1 MDELEKLKTEIKILN
16 KRVAALESLEHRR
29 NAYKGIRILV
39 KVLFYLAIGYG
50 IWYGYNYIT
59 NYIPNLIQQGIK
71 DIPSVFQ

>member
-59 NYIPNLIQQGIK
+59 NYIPDLIQQGIK